1 MSDNG
6 PADSDVEKLI
16 AKAKEIYQKTRE
28 VEFHQLRSFEHMYRA
43 FVDPEADND
52 YLALHIAVYM
62 SNWGMMRSKSFLDQ
76 TDYQVHTGVVPI
88 LKSYMDLRDVTVDK
102 IAKEPT
108 VYDRI
113 IALKNEIEQYYESI
127 NPVRQGR
134 EGSLKVNKASSTLT
148 SKLILGTLGC
158 VPPFDT
164 GFSNAFRQYWGFLPT
179 FDNTAIFKLTQ
190 FYLHNIDKFEEVR
203 KTFIVPGTKDSI
215 IYPQMKLLT
224 MMLMKPEAD
233 Y

>member
-1 MSDNG
+1 MNDNG
-6 PADSDVEKLI
+6 SIETDVERFI
-16 AKAKEIYQKTRE
+16 AKSIEIYKKTRE
-28 VEFHQLRSFEHMYRA
+28 IEFHQLRSFEHMYRA
-43 FVDPEADND
+43 FVKPDVDDD

-88 LKSYMDLRDVTVDK
+88 LRKYMDLRDLSVER
-102 IAKEPT
+102 IAKEPD
-108 VYDRI
+108 VYDHI
-113 IALKNEIEQYYESI
+113 IDLKNEIEQYYESI

-134 EGSLKVNKASSTLT
+134 EGSVKANKASHTLT

-164 GFSNAFRQYWGFLPT
+164 GFSNAFRQHWGFLPT

-190 FYLHNIDKFEEVR
+190 FYLHNMERFEEVR
-203 KTFIVPGTKDSI
+203 STFVIPDTDGKL
-215 IYPQMKLLT
+215 IYPQMKFLT
-224 MMLMKPEAD
+224 MMLMKPETE
-233 Y
+233 